1 MAQNVAD
8 LSVLVVGGKRVHR
21 VVQRGAEEHEGV
33 HDDGVV
39 DHVHADVA
47 SDEDF
52 FADFD
57 ACGLFLEEV
66 DQGEEVVLE
75 GLRLSESGWK
85 RTYHD
90 KQCLKVLDVVDYV
103 FDYIF

>member
-8 LSVLVVGGKRVHR
+8 LSVLVVGGERVDG

-33 HDDGVV
+33 DDDGVV

-52 FADFD
+52 FANFD

-66 DQGEEVVLE
+66 DQWEEVVLE
-75 GLRLSESGWK
+75 GAAVK
-85 RTYHD
+85 
-90 KQCLKVLDVVDYV
+90 
-103 FDYIF
+103 